1 MAEIVLGIGCSHG
14 PLLSLD
20 AEQWDLRAM
29 ADKANKEHAFREGTY
44 TYDQLEKLRRWDH
57 LIEQN
62 KIAVRRDRQRRCQVA
77 LNKLSEVLQKT
88 APDVV
93 VLIGDD
99 QHEWFG
105 DEIQPP
111 ITIFHGTEVLNR
123 AFDEEEFATKQPGIA
138 AAAKGHLPPENQ
150 MYKVCDKLA
159 EHIIQNAIEDEFD
172 VTTSRL
178 IPFDKRGLPIGITHS
193 VGFIVRRLMNDNP
206 IPMVPILQNT
216 FWPPNQIKP
225 GRCYDFGVS
234 IGRAIRSWESDKR
247 VAIIA
252 SGGLSHFVIDEDWD
266 HKMLKAFE
274 ENDVETI
281 RNEPNIM
288 FRSGTSETKN
298 WITAVGALSE
308 TGFKMDLVDYVAC
321 YRSEAG
327 TGNAMGFALWK

>member
-14 PLLSLD
+14 PLLSLE

-29 ADKANKEHAFREGTY
+29 ADRANNAHAFRDGTY
-44 TYDQLEKLRRWDH
+44 TYDQLERLRRCDY

-62 KIAVRRDRQRRCQVA
+62 KIEIRKERQARCQTA
-77 LNKLSEVLQKT
+77 LNTLSDMLTFTK
-88 APDVV
+88 PDVV

-111 ITIFHGTEVLNR
+111 ITIFHGKEVLNR
-123 AFDEEEFATKQPGIA
+123 AFDEEEYAKKQPGIA
-138 AAAKGHLPPENQ
+138 AAAKGHLPPQDE
-150 MYKVCDKLA
+150 MYKVCSKSA
-159 EHIIQNAIEDEFD
+159 EQIIAGAIEDEFD
-172 VTTSRL
+172 VTTSRS
-178 IPFDKRGLPIGITHS
+178 IPFDRNGLPIGITHS
-193 VGFIVRRLMNDNP
+193 VGFIVRRLMHDVA

-234 IGRAIRSWESDKR
+234 IGRSIRNWDSDKR

-252 SGGLSHFVIDEDWD
+252 SGGLSHFVIDEEWD
-266 HKMLKAFE
+266 RKMLKAFQ
-274 ENDVETI
+274 ENDVKTI
-281 RNEPNIM
+281 RDEPNIM

-298 WITAVGALSE
+298 WITGVGALSE
-308 TGFKMDLVDYVAC
+308 TGFKMDLIDYVPC

-327 TGNAMGFALWK
+327 TGNAMGFAVWR